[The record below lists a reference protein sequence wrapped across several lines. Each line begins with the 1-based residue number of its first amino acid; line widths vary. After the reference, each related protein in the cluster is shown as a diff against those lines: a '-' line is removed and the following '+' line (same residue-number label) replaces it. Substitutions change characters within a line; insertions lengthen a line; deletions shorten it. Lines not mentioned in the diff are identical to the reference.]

1 MPAFGTLILK
11 PVDVNTRYVN
21 HLYRMTDEEKK
32 EDKKKKKS
40 PRKKKT
46 KITVITESPKT
57 KKVTSKK

>member
-1 MPAFGTLILK
+1 
-11 PVDVNTRYVN
+11 
-21 HLYRMTDEEKK
+21 MTDEEKK

-46 KITVITESPKT
+46 KITVKTESSKT